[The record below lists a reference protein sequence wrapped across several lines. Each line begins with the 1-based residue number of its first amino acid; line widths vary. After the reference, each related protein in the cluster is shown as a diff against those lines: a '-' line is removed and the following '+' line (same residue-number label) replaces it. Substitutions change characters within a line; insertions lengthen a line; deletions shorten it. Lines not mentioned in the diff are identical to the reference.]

1 MKTRVLLWLLLAAT
15 CGAETAEP
23 KPRPRL
29 SPAVVA
35 VEKKRETAQL
45 AVEAG
50 TTPSFRSFDDFL
62 QAEARRPVGLD
73 AVPQVSA
80 ARSAAGVEKKELAAK
95 DSPPSPAGMEAASGD
110 VLVLP
115 KMEVNAARLT
125 KLQEQLAAL
134 TANQSW
140 EESSAEAWDHR
151 TVVDAILNPPFL
163 RLGGYSGSGRAA
175 VARQRVELLRWV
187 KVLQISQEEAKTP
200 ADKARIQADIDGIK
214 DIMRM
219 WE

>member
-1 MKTRVLLWLLLAAT
+1 MKTRVLLLLLLAAT

-35 VEKKRETAQL
+35 EEKQRETAPP

-50 TTPSFRSFDDFL
+50 STPTFRSFDNFL
-62 QAEARRPVGLD
+62 QAQARRPVGLD
-73 AVPQVSA
+73 AVPEVWA
-80 ARSAAGVEKKELAAK
+80 ARSAAGAEKKELAAK
-95 DSPPSPAGMEAASGD
+95 ESPPLPGRTEAASGD

-115 KMEVNAARLT
+115 KMEINAARLT
-125 KLQEQLAAL
+125 KLKDQLAEL

-163 RLGGYSGSGRAA
+163 RLGGYSGSRRAA